1 MFTRVTDLI
10 VLVGVLFSSTLSSAG
25 QTVLRRPLETLRTN
39 CFLFDNWTEAGY
51 GGWES
56 LN

>member
-25 QTVLRRPLETLRTN
+25 ETVLRRPLETLRTTVF
-39 CFLFDNWTEAGY
+39 FLIIGEKLVTAG
-51 GGWES
+51 GN
-56 LN
+56 L